1 MSEAVICGA
10 NQWADFYMITAYVM
24 KGLRELNEYLRNDGS
39 AVKNVWLIQ
48 FQGKNYMK
56 VNTALKIVINLL
68 NASAALI

>member
-56 VNTALKIVINLL
+56 G
-68 NASAALI
+68 